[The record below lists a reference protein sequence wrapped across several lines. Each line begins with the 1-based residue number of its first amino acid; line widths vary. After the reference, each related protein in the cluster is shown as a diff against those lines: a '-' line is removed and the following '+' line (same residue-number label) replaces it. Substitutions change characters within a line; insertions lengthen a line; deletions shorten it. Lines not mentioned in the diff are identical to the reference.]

1 MSDTL
6 VTTKRRFSGIA
17 ARITLI
23 QLFSSLTIAGSIG
36 GIGYYG
42 MSQIRGQMA
51 SMYEQETRPLK
62 MLSTISD
69 AYAVSIVDTAHKVRS
84 GAISWIDGR
93 NNLTQAKTAIEREWA
108 AFTTMHATDAT
119 AEEVRFMSD
128 VKAAKQKADMLVAE
142 LATTFGTES
151 KAALDQLVE
160 KELYPAID
168 PVTEGIGKLT
178 VSQLESAREI
188 NEQGGQLFARLQ
200 AWILGIS
207 LVATL
212 LGIATVTWVARSIRR
227 KLQIAVDLAE
237 KVAKGDLEARATAGG
252 NDEINDLLSS
262 LNTMSAN
269 LRRIVGEVMTT
280 ATSVA
285 KSSQELS
292 TSAEQLSQ
300 GSTEQAA
307 STEEASASMEEMAAN
322 VKQTAENASVTEQM
336 ATRSANDAE
345 VSGVAVSKA
354 VDAMQTIAAKINI
367 VQEIARQTDLL
378 ALNAAVEAARA
389 GEHGR
394 GFAVV
399 ASEVRKLAERSQA
412 AAAEIGALSGETV
425 RVAREAGEML
435 TRLVPDIRKTAELVE
450 EITAACREQDVGAS
464 QINQAINQLDK
475 VTQQNASA
483 SEQVSV
489 SSDRLALQAE
499 QLQSVMSFFRF
510 ETGDQ
515 NAGPVPGPSLMVAQL
530 HDRAETMKAIARNPQ
545 SLAIRTSRAVANGGF
560 NLDLS
565 DGADERDASFRR
577 R

>member
-42 MSQIRGQMA
+42 MSQIRGHMA

-84 GAISWIDGR
+84 GAISWMDGR

-119 AEEVRFMSD
+119 ADEVRFISD

-142 LATTFGTES
+142 LAANFGTEN
-151 KAALDQLVE
+151 KAALDHLVE
-160 KELYPAID
+160 RELYPAID

-178 VSQLESAREI
+178 ASQLESAREI
-188 NEQGGQLFARLQ
+188 NELGGQLFARLQ
-200 AWILGIS
+200 AWMLGIS

-237 KVAKGDLEARATAGG
+237 RVAKGDLEARATAGG

-292 TSAEQLSQ
+292 TSAEQLSL

-322 VKQTAENASVTEQM
+322 VKQTADNASVTEQM

-425 RVAREAGEML
+425 RVAQEAGEML

-450 EITAACREQDVGAS
+450 EITAACREQDVGTS

-489 SSDRLALQAE
+489 SSDRLALQ
-499 QLQSVMSFFRF
+499 
-510 ETGDQ
+510 
-515 NAGPVPGPSLMVAQL
+515 
-530 HDRAETMKAIARNPQ
+530 
-545 SLAIRTSRAVANGGF
+545 
-560 NLDLS
+560 LS
-565 DGADERDASFRR
+565 NCSPL
-577 R
+577 